1 MKDNNITITNRTE
14 NFINSSF
21 DEVDTP
27 IFVKIGNHNKI
38 IKGFVYM
45 LSIVSIIAGFSFWY
59 NPILDITS
67 NSVLAIGISL
77 MILVIIEI
85 ASLLSF
91 ELSILEINRKAQ
103 IGGFLL
109 LLFSVIILS
118 FNMYTHAEGNKV
130 LIKRLATKP
139 NELKQGLT
147 DTITILDSDFIT
159 KSEQIKSEYAA
170 RKDAINR
177 DFAQKLQVI
186 DADIKASFNEVGELV
201 DWRKNNESVK
211 NKSLIIQ
218 NFETEKQIILTS
230 ERNELQRLT
239 RLTDSLKN
247 FVYLNQKLA
256 INDVQNTADKSGK
269 VAYWMGF
276 ILVFL
281 IISVRLIALL
291 SKIAAVNWAY
301 KMTKDGTQ
309 FIVYTRVAS
318 FDEKLFS
325 KLSIERINKAPKKRI
340 TEKTDKQEQPKAVT
354 QQIEFDVLNTTTSEI
369 AKK

>member
-1 MKDNNITITNRTE
+1 MKENNITITNRTE

-45 LSIVSIIAGFSFWY
+45 LSLVSIIAGFSFWY

-67 NSVLAIGISL
+67 NSGLAVSISL
-77 MILVIIEI
+77 MILIIIEV

-109 LLFSVIILS
+109 LFFSVIILA

-159 KSEQIKSEYAA
+159 KSEQIKSDYSV
-170 RKDAINR
+170 RKEAINR
-177 DFAQKLQVI
+177 DFKQKI
-186 DADIKASFNEVGELV
+186 DAIDDDIKAAFDADGNLI

-211 NKSLIIQ
+211 NKSLVIQ
-218 NFETEKQIILTS
+218 NFEAEKQIILTA
-230 ERNELQRLT
+230 EHNELQRLT

-325 KLSIERINKAPKKRI
+325 KLSIDRINKPTKNRKS
-340 TEKTDKQEQPKAVT
+340 EKTDT
-354 QQIEFDVLNTTTSEI
+354 QKTELKPVEFEILNSSTE
-369 AKK
+369 KK